1 MIKDKIIQI
10 IIVLCAITLFS
21 TSPAN
26 LVVQLESWRVDM
38 VGGDP
43 SCEWISTEN
52 GHQLSNSHFPEITW
66 SSRDNPN
73 DSIIETDA
81 IITGDHAII
90 KADME
95 SEYLSV
101 IKIEMMLH
109 GRSPL
114 NRIRSLV
121 YNHHATPVTQND
133 FDWLIIENVTKGLTV
148 NLEVNFS
155 NTNCDIYAWWND
167 ELDTDDLDL
176 SADLLGN
183 QLATFSKP
191 ERGSFIPNRSGD
203 LAIGCFNFSNSTGIW
218 SIFLNQTTFNFET
231 EKSSIEID
239 TYSLGRNVECGMNV
253 TGYASN
259 GSEVRRNYTNLSISN
274 FFAPEIENKSIEEI
288 ETDILRVTWDIY
300 DRNADDNHFHE
311 IFFSRDYGASW
322 MLLAKDLNESLF
334 DWDTTPFLMEDEY
347 RLRIRTYDNDCVIN
361 PNATSVEECWPGL
374 MNQSL
379 IIIENFTSSYA
390 KTPTQTSFTTTTSI
404 SNTNGSNSPTQIAN
418 ALWWFI
424 LPGSLAIILVLSLL
438 FISRRHRLGY

>member
-1 MIKDKIIQI
+1 MIKEKIIQI
-10 IIVLCAITLFS
+10 IIILCAISLFS

-26 LVVQLESWRVDM
+26 LVVQQESWRVDM
-38 VGGDP
+38 EGGDP
-43 SCEWISTEN
+43 SSEWISTEN
-52 GHQLSNSHFPEITW
+52 GHHLSNSHFPEITW

-81 IITGDHAII
+81 IIAGDHAII

-95 SEYLSV
+95 SEYLSI

-114 NRIRSLV
+114 NRTQSLV
-121 YNHHATPVTQND
+121 YNHHAAPMSQND
-133 FDWLIIENVTKGLTV
+133 FDWLIVENITKGLMV

-167 ELDTDDLDL
+167 ELDTGDLDL

-191 ERGSFIPNRSGD
+191 ENGSFIPNRSGD

-218 SIFLNQTTFNFET
+218 SILLNQTTFNFGT
-231 EKSSIEID
+231 EKCSIEID

-259 GSEVRRNYTNLSISN
+259 GSEVRRNYTNLSITN

-288 ETDILRVTWDIY
+288 EIDILRVSWDIY
-300 DRNADDNHFHE
+300 DRNADDNHFYE
-311 IFFSRDYGASW
+311 IFFSRDYGDSW

-334 DWDTTPFLMEDEY
+334 EWDTTPFLTRDEY
-347 RLRIRTYDNDCVIN
+347 RLRIRAYDNDCVIN
-361 PNATSVEECWPGL
+361 PNANTIEECWPGL
-374 MNQSL
+374 MSQSF
-379 IIIENFTSSYA
+379 IIIENFTTSHV
-390 KTPTQTSFTTTTSI
+390 KTSTQTSFTTATLS
-404 SNTNGSNSPTQIAN
+404 SNTNYSNSPTQIAN
-418 ALWWFI
+418 TLWWFI
-424 LPGSLAIILVLSLL
+424 LPGSLVIILVLSLL
-438 FISRRHRLGY
+438 FISRRHRFSY